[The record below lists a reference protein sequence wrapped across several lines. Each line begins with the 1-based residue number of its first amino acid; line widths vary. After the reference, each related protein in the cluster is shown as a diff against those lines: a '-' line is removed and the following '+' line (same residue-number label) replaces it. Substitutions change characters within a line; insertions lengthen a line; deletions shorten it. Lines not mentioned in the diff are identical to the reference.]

1 MRSVFG
7 FLLLAGIAIAAA
19 AGLSLTGADEAGL
32 TRVDLVAGARALD
45 PASVVTGVL
54 LGLGLAMIAG
64 IPWSALP
71 RRALAWLAARE
82 RLFYR
87 LVWAGLLL
95 AILFFY

>member
-1 MRSVFG
+1 MRSVLG
-7 FLLLAGIAIAAA
+7 FLVLASLAVAGAAA
-19 AGLSLTGADEAGL
+19 LSLTGPSESGL
-32 TRVDLVAGARALD
+32 TRVDLLAGARSLD

-64 IPWSALP
+64 VPWSALP

-95 AILFFY
+95 AILVFY